1 MRADRLISLL
11 MLLQTRGRMTA
22 GKLAEELEV
31 SERTIY
37 RDIDALSAAGIPVY
51 GESGREGGYALLDRY
66 RTSLT
71 GLNKGEVRALFMLSI
86 PAPLAELGVSQELR
100 AALLK
105 LSAALPG
112 ERRGEEEHVR
122 QRFYLDSSWW
132 HQGEELVPHLK
143 ILYDAVWQDRRITL
157 TYRPLP
163 GVEIEQVVDPYALVA
178 KAGAWY
184 LVSARKGSLYV
195 HRVSSLLA
203 VQSSE
208 ENFERPEDFDLVA
221 FWKAWCLQQEKR
233 QALYPVIVRLSPE
246 LLPFLSM
253 YFGDRIQEK
262 IAQAGPPD
270 EHGRLTLEISFE
282 SLEAARQRLLGFGR
296 GVEVLAPTALR
307 KSILDF
313 AHQTVSLYT
322 S

>member
-132 HQGEELVPHLK
+132 HQDEELVPHLK